1 MTFAPRALHC
11 LVALAAVWALSGCAS
26 FSRCGLEGCAP
37 DREITA
43 HVRTLLNQH
52 EALEAPNLVTVQTLD
67 RVVYLKGLVGTP
79 YQKQLA
85 SYVASQADG
94 VIRVVN
100 LIGLENGSR

>member
-1 MTFAPRALHC
+1 MIFAPRALHC

-26 FSRCGLEGCAP
+26 FRRCGLEGCAP

-67 RVVYLKGLVGTP
+67 HVVYLRGLVETP
-79 YQKQLA
+79 YQRQLA
-85 SYVASQADG
+85 ASVASQADG
-94 VIRVVN
+94 VARVVN
-100 LIGLENGSR
+100 MIGVENSSR